1 MSKRAPRNLAR
12 RAAFDQ
18 PMRTLPDGV
27 VADAGRDIHPA
38 FVNVGTGLISYRK
51 GEYVKFANDHLDE
64 YAPALPPT
72 VTELGRV
79 GDIRLS
85 EERRYLYA
93 TQGSRTRVKLGGVL
107 DDGNH
112 IGGEGQRYGVGA
124 LRVAGSFVAVREN
137 ILSLGPFAS
146 GSVRVYDLDG
156 SEPPR
161 ELCAGERVNDFIVTP
176 AGAMACVT
184 SGPTI
189 RVLSEG
195 ALLDEGDT
203 TIRDLEILSDQLVW
217 KHGAETRSA
226 PLPTRNG

>member
-1 MSKRAPRNLAR
+1 
-12 RAAFDQ
+12 
-18 PMRTLPDGV
+18 MRTLPDGV

-51 GEYVKFANDHLDE
+51 GEYVKFADDHLQRE
-64 YAPALPPT
+64 ASSKLA
-72 VTELGRV
+72 ELARF

-85 EERRYLYA
+85 ADEGRLYA
-93 TQGSRTRVKLGGVL
+93 AHGSRNRIDVGPIL
-107 DDGNH
+107 DDGRH
-112 IGGEGQRYGVGA
+112 IGGEGQRFGVGA

-176 AGAMACVT
+176 AGAVACVT